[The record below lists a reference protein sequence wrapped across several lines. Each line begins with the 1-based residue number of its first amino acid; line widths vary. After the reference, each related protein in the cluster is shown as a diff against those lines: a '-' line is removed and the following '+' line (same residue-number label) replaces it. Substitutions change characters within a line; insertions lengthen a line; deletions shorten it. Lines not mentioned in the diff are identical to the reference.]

1 MDYKITPITKL
12 FQFLTVLFM
21 TREEFK
27 NIAEIRIREA
37 RCLLDQ
43 GLNSGAYYL
52 AGYAL
57 ECAIKAC
64 LSKQILQHN
73 IPENKFIKEIHTH
86 DLQKL
91 IKFDEELSASFR
103 EQSGNNDFITN
114 WSLVKDWSEQ
124 SRYKTYNKNQ
134 AEELIEAITKE
145 KGGVLPWIQQYW

>member
-1 MDYKITPITKL
+1 
-12 FQFLTVLFM
+12 M

-37 RCLLDQ
+37 QLLLNQ

-73 IPENKFIKEIHTH
+73 IPEKKFINDIYTH

-91 IKFDEELSASFR
+91 IKFDDELFASYNQR
-103 EQSGNNDFITN
+103 QSNDSDFITN
-114 WSLVKDWSEQ
+114 WTIVKDWSEQ
-124 SRYKTYNKNQ
+124 SRYKTYNRNE

-145 KGGVLPWIQQYW
+145 EGGVLPWIQQYW

>member
-1 MDYKITPITKL
+1 
-12 FQFLTVLFM
+12 M

-37 RCLLDQ
+37 QVLLDQ

-73 IPENKFIKEIHTH
+73 IPEKKFILDIYTH

-91 IKFDEELSASFR
+91 IRFDDELSASFNER
-103 EQSGNNDFITN
+103 KQLADNDFITN
-114 WSLVKDWSEQ
+114 WSIVKDWSEQ
-124 SRYKTYNKNQ
+124 SRYKTYNENEAK
-134 AEELIEAITKE
+134 ELIEAITKE
-145 KGGVLPWIQQYW
+145 EGGILPWIQQYW

>member
-1 MDYKITPITKL
+1 
-12 FQFLTVLFM
+12 M

-37 RCLLDQ
+37 QVLLDQ

-73 IPENKFIKEIHTH
+73 IPEKKFILDIYTH

-91 IKFDEELSASFR
+91 IRFDDELSASFTER
-103 EQSGNNDFITN
+103 KQLADNDFITN
-114 WSLVKDWSEQ
+114 WSIVKDWSEQ
-124 SRYKTYNKNQ
+124 SRYKTYNENEAK
-134 AEELIEAITKE
+134 ELIEAITKE
-145 KGGVLPWIQQYW
+145 ERGILPWIQQYW